1 MRERKSSKESEKE
14 KKRQFLVKDVYV
26 SNKNVCVNLHKNK
39 HIIYNKYHHMS
50 PITILIHDGIFG
62 IFNGK
67 IIFEYFY
74 FFGLFLT
81 NFSSIEFE
89 FLKIVDNLNF

>member
-1 MRERKSSKESEKE
+1 
-14 KKRQFLVKDVYV
+14 
-26 SNKNVCVNLHKNK
+26 
-39 HIIYNKYHHMS
+39 MS
-50 PITILIHDGIFG
+50 PITILILDGIFG